1 MADNNTPMSKV
12 ASKSKG
18 ASKSK
23 RASQS
28 RSNSIGI
35 AGRTAKWLTKSGRKW
50 YQKWIV
56 KNIVLAGLSMILL
69 CVLLFYLAGLWTRH
83 GSEFQVP
90 DFNGTLIW
98 KAEALADSAGLRLDV
113 TDSVY
118 LPHIKAGLILKQS
131 PAPGSKVKRGRRI
144 LISINSLQP
153 KMVEMPLVT
162 GFFLREASSVL
173 ESNSLKVGKLIY
185 EEDIASN
192 NVLDQLYNGK
202 SIRAGA
208 KIKSQSEIDLK
219 LGISS
224 TDNTTFVPNME
235 GLPYSVVKRVLTDN
249 SLNLGKTHFG
259 KEIKTYSD
267 SLNATV
273 YKQEP
278 MPADTAVTL
287 GTYVTLYLK

>member
-1 MADNNTPMSKV
+1 MANKSNTKDRSKKENS
-12 ASKSKG
+12 AKG
-18 ASKSK
+18 SSAKGTGAAQ
-23 RASQS
+23 RF
-28 RSNSIGI
+28 
-35 AGRTAKWLTKSGRKW
+35 AKWITKSGKKW
-50 YQKWIV
+50 YQNWII
-56 KNIVLAGLSMILL
+56 KNLVVAGVSMILL

-98 KAEALADSAGLRLDV
+98 EAEALADSAGLRLDV

-219 LGISS
+219 LGIAS

-249 SLNLGKTHFG
+249 SLNLGKTHFR